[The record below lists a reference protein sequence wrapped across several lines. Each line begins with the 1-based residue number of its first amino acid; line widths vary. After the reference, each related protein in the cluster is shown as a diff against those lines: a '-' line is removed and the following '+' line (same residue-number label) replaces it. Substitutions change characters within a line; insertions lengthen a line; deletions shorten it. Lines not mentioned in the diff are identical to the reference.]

1 LGRSVWGG
9 FFYGKFREAAN
20 KENSYMSVQ
29 LQKRLFTVKE
39 YHLMTEAGILSEG
52 DRVELI
58 EGEIV
63 KMAAIG
69 TRHAS
74 SVKRLIAVFSDLER
88 RRAIIGAQDPIQ
100 LTERTEPQP
109 DVVLL
114 EPRAD
119 YYATAHPVPSE
130 VLLLVEVSDSTVDYD
145 RDVKV
150 SIYAR
155 SLIQEVWLVDLVENC
170 LEVYRQPGPN
180 GYSLMLKFWRGQQV
194 APLAFPDL
202 EVSVD
207 FILG

>member
-1 LGRSVWGG
+1 
-9 FFYGKFREAAN
+9 
-20 KENSYMSVQ
+20 MSVQ

-39 YHLMTEAGILSEG
+39 YHLMTEAGILSKG

-58 EGEIV
+58 EGEIIQ
-63 KMAAIG
+63 MAAIG

-74 SVKRLIAVFSDLER
+74 SVKRLLRQFNIIPYDQ
-88 RRAIIGAQDPIQ
+88 AIIGVQDPIQ

-109 DVVLL
+109 DFVLL
-114 EPRAD
+114 QPRAD

-170 LEVYRQPGPN
+170 VEVYRQPGPN

-194 APLAFPDL
+194 APIAFPDL

-207 FILG
+207 FLLG

>member
-1 LGRSVWGG
+1 
-9 FFYGKFREAAN
+9 
-20 KENSYMSVQ
+20 MSVQ
-29 LQKRLFTVKE
+29 LQKRLFTVQE
-39 YHLMTEAGILSEG
+39 YHLISEAGILSEG

-74 SVKRLIAVFSDLER
+74 CVKRLTRRFSLIPEEQ
-88 RRAIIGAQDPIQ
+88 ATLGVQDPIQ

-114 EPRAD
+114 QPRAD
-119 YYATAHPVPSE
+119 YYATAHPIPSE

-150 SIYAR
+150 SIYSR
-155 SLIQEVWLVDLVENC
+155 SGIQEVWLIDLVENC

-194 APLAFPDL
+194 APLAFPEF

>member
-1 LGRSVWGG
+1 
-9 FFYGKFREAAN
+9 
-20 KENSYMSVQ
+20 MSVQ
-29 LQKRLFTVKE
+29 MQRRLFTVQE
-39 YHLMTEAGILSEG
+39 YHLMGEAGILSED

-63 KMAAIG
+63 QMAAIG

-74 SVKRLIAVFSDLER
+74 CVKRLIAVFSDLER

-109 DVVLL
+109 DIVLL
-114 EPRAD
+114 QPRAD

-130 VLLLVEVSDSTVDYD
+130 VLLLVEVSDSTVDFD

-150 SIYAR
+150 PNYAR
-155 SLIQEVWLVDLVENC
+155 AGIQEVWLWDLEINC
-170 LEVYRQPGPN
+170 LEVYRFPTAN
-180 GYSLMLKFWRGQQV
+180 GYTSMQKFERGEMV
-194 APLAFPDL
+194 APLAFPEF

>member
-1 LGRSVWGG
+1 
-9 FFYGKFREAAN
+9 
-20 KENSYMSVQ
+20 MSVKMQ
-29 LQKRLFTVKE
+29 RRLFTLQE
-39 YHLMTEAGILSEG
+39 YHLMGESGIFGED
-52 DRVELI
+52 DRIELI

-63 KMAAIG
+63 QMTAIG

-88 RRAIIGAQDPIQ
+88 RKAIIGAQDPIQ

-114 EPRAD
+114 QPRAD

-130 VLLLVEVSDSTVDYD
+130 VLLLVEVADSTVDND
-145 RDVKV
+145 RNIKV
-150 SIYAR
+150 PIYAR

-180 GYSLMLKFWRGQQV
+180 GYSLMLKFWCGQQV
-194 APLAFPDL
+194 APLAFPEF

>member
-1 LGRSVWGG
+1 
-9 FFYGKFREAAN
+9 
-20 KENSYMSVQ
+20 MSVQ
-29 LQKRLFTVKE
+29 TQRRLFTVQE
-39 YHLMTEAGILSEG
+39 YHLMSEAGIFG
-52 DRVELI
+52 DRDRVELI
-58 EGEIV
+58 EGEILQ
-63 KMAAIG
+63 MAAIG

-74 SVKRLIAVFSDLER
+74 SVKRLTRRFSLIPEER
-88 RRAIIGAQDPIQ
+88 ATLGVQDPIQ

-114 EPRAD
+114 PRAD

-170 LEVYRQPGPN
+170 LEIYRQPGPN

-194 APLAFPDL
+194 APLAFP
-202 EVSVD
+202 EFQVSVD

>member
-1 LGRSVWGG
+1 
-9 FFYGKFREAAN
+9 
-20 KENSYMSVQ
+20 MSVQ
-29 LQKRLFTVKE
+29 IQRWLFTVKE
-39 YHLMTEAGILSEG
+39 YHLMNEAGVFGED

-58 EGEIV
+58 EGEIIQ
-63 KMAAIG
+63 MAAIG
-69 TRHAS
+69 TRHATC
-74 SVKRLIAVFSDLER
+74 VRRLIRQFRQLPEES
-88 RRAIIGAQDPIQ
+88 AILDVQNPIQ

-119 YYATAHPVPSE
+119 YYATAHPIPSE
-130 VLLLVEVSDSTVDYD
+130 VLLLIEVSDSTVDYD
-145 RDVKV
+145 RDIKV
-150 SIYAR
+150 PIYAR

-170 LEVYRQPGPN
+170 LEVYRQPDPN

>member
-1 LGRSVWGG
+1 
-9 FFYGKFREAAN
+9 
-20 KENSYMSVQ
+20 MSVQ
-29 LQKRLFTVKE
+29 IQRRLFTVQE
-39 YHLMTEAGILSEG
+39 YHLMGEAGILGE
-52 DRVELI
+52 DDWVELI

-63 KMAAIG
+63 QMAAIG

-74 SVKRLIAVFSDLER
+74 SVKRLIAVFSDLDR
-88 RRAIIGAQDPIQ
+88 RKAIIGAQDPIQ

-114 EPRAD
+114 QPRAD

-130 VLLLVEVSDSTVDYD
+130 VLLLVEVADSTVDND
-145 RDVKV
+145 RNIKV
-150 SIYAR
+150 PIYAR
-155 SLIQEVWLVDLVENC
+155 SGIQEVWLVDLVENC

-194 APLAFPDL
+194 APLAFPEF
-202 EVSVD
+202 EVSID

>member
-1 LGRSVWGG
+1 
-9 FFYGKFREAAN
+9 
-20 KENSYMSVQ
+20 MSVQ

-39 YHLMTEAGILSEG
+39 YHLMTEVGILSEG

-74 SVKRLIAVFSDLER
+74 SVKRLTRRFSLIPED
-88 RRAIIGAQDPIQ
+88 RATLGVQDPIQ

-114 EPRAD
+114 QPRAD
-119 YYATAHPVPSE
+119 YYATAHPIPSE

-155 SLIQEVWLVDLVENC
+155 SLIQEVWLVDLVKNC
-170 LEVYRQPGPN
+170 LEVYRLPSQN

-194 APLAFPDL
+194 APLAFPEF

>member
-1 LGRSVWGG
+1 
-9 FFYGKFREAAN
+9 
-20 KENSYMSVQ
+20 MSVQ
-29 LQKRLFTVKE
+29 MQRRLFTVQE
-39 YHLMTEAGILSEG
+39 YHLMGETGILGED

-63 KMAAIG
+63 QMAAIG

-74 SVKRLIAVFSDLER
+74 CVKRLIAVFSDLER

-109 DVVLL
+109 DIVLL
-114 EPRAD
+114 QPRAD

-130 VLLLVEVSDSTVDYD
+130 VLLLVEVSDSTVDFD

-150 SIYAR
+150 PNYAR
-155 SLIQEVWLVDLVENC
+155 SGIQELWLWDLEVNC
-170 LEVYRQPGPN
+170 LEVYRCPTAN
-180 GYSLMLKFWRGQQV
+180 GYTSMQKLERGEMV
-194 APLAFPDL
+194 APLAFPEF
-202 EVSVD
+202 EVSID